1 MRKEEKKSVSKSPG
15 KREHRAQCTRR
26 KRCAASK
33 EGICKSACGRHKKFL
48 LKVDPLFSFTKNI
61 IKERGNKAN
70 LRKKKKVEAPTK
82 VHCLTSITTN

>member
-48 LKVDPLFSFTKNI
+48 LKVDPMFSFTKKNYKRERKQSEFKNI
-61 IKERGNKAN
+61 
-70 LRKKKKVEAPTK
+70 
-82 VHCLTSITTN
+82 